1 MCTLT
6 WISDPRGTRIYFNR
20 DEQRT
25 RLPASPPAPLVRN
38 GVHVLAPL
46 DGNAGGTWLSVNE
59 RGLTIAI
66 LNFYEADA
74 ARTAGP
80 PHHRSRGQLVLDLAD
95 AETPTAMRER
105 LALFS
110 MNDFRP
116 FIVVGIDAAGQG
128 LEVRW
133 DGHATAV
140 RDLASIPLPIT
151 TSSFRT
157 PEVLAAR
164 RHQFETMKSTGPV
177 TDAMLRAFH
186 RSRDPLGGP
195 FSVTMTRPDAM
206 TVSFSAVEVGTR
218 EIRFYYEPRA
228 KNGAD
233 PDYEAGITAVMKR
246 T

>member
-59 RGLTIAI
+59 RGLAIAI
-66 LNFYEADA
+66 LNFYEADT
-74 ARTAGP
+74 ARPAGP
-80 PHHRSRGQLVLDLAD
+80 THHRSRGQLVLDLSD
-95 AETPTAMRER
+95 AETPAAMRDR
-105 LALFS
+105 LGMFPVT
-110 MNDFRP
+110 DFRP
-116 FIVVGIDAAGQG
+116 FILVGIDAAGQG
-128 LEVRW
+128 LEMRW
-133 DGHATAV
+133 DGHATAT

-157 PEVLAAR
+157 AEVLSAR
-164 RHQFETMKSTGPV
+164 RQRFDAMMEDGPV

-206 TVSFSAVEVGTR
+206 TVSFCAVEIGTR

-228 KNGAD
+228 KIGVD
-233 PDYEAGITAVMKR
+233 PDYEAGITAVMNR